1 MLVSVVI
8 PCYNE
13 DQTIEQVVRQVLS
26 INIGFRKEIIV
37 IDDCSSD
44 KSPEIL
50 AKLLSDGHID
60 QLKLFSRNTGKGAA
74 LREGF
79 KLATGDIVI
88 IQDADLECDPNE
100 YPTLLKPIIENAAD
114 VVYGSRFLHQSPR
127 LVQSYR
133 RTAANK
139 FLTGLSNILTDLT
152 LTDMETCY
160 KIFNSDIL
168 KKIELV
174 EDRFG
179 FEPEF
184 TAKIS
189 RLNLRIAEVAIS
201 YDPRT
206 QEQGKKIGFKDGIR
220 AIYAIFKYNL
230 WAK

>member
-8 PCYNE
+8 PCFNE
-13 DQTIEQVVRQVLS
+13 AQTIEQVVRQVLRVD
-26 INIGFRKEIIV
+26 IGLKKEIIV
-37 IDDCSSD
+37 IDDCSTD

-50 AKLLSDGHID
+50 AKLLADGLIN
-60 QLKLFSRNTGKGAA
+60 QLKLFPRNTGKGAA

-79 KLATGDIVI
+79 KLANGDIVI

-100 YPTLLKPIIENAAD
+100 YPKLLKPITDNAAD

-139 FLTGLSNILTDLT
+139 FLTGLSNMLTDLT

-160 KIFNSDIL
+160 KIFRSDIL

-179 FEPEF
+179 FEPEV

-189 RLNLRIAEVAIS
+189 RLDLRIAEVAIS

-220 AIYAIFKYNL
+220 AIYVIFKYNL

>member
-13 DQTIEQVVRQVLS
+13 ARTIEQVVRKVTS
-26 INIGFRKEIIV
+26 VNIGLKKEIIV
-37 IDDCSSD
+37 IDDCSTD

-50 AKLLSDGHID
+50 AKLLADGHIN
-60 QLKLFSRNTGKGAA
+60 QLKLFSHNTGKGAA

-79 KLATGDIVI
+79 KLAAGDIVI

-100 YPTLLKPIIENAAD
+100 YPKLLKPIIENAAD

-160 KIFNSDIL
+160 KIFKSEIL
-168 KKIELV
+168 KNIQLV
-174 EDRFG
+174 ENRFG
-179 FEPEF
+179 FEPEV

-220 AIYAIFKYNL
+220 AIFVIFKYNV